1 MCRPNLKDK
10 KGAVASQRSGLWRP
24 SIWLFESSILPN
36 RHIFKVKRFCKC
48 DIIVQAHVGQIVHIL
63 VAYFIPAFVSL
74 VHAWLANSMLDSWPR
89 SGVVHRHSH
98 IPESS
103 GKTTA
108 NYTSSWKQRKL
119 LGQFST
125 ALNPLRLNMAPVF
138 AWARSVI
145 SWSKALRPAMKYSCS
160 KRGAILAMSNSLFS
174 KIYSWGCRW
183 LYTFSAEENILRRSM
198 INGHCGSHV
207 ELLNLTVF
215 TRNTKEPCPFNL
227 AAKQISTKVLV

>member
-36 RHIFKVKRFCKC
+36 CHIFKVKRFCKC

-74 VHAWLANSMLDSWPR
+74 VHAWLANSMLDSSFWDNFQQLSTPWDWTWPQCL
-89 SGVVHRHSH
+89 
-98 IPESS
+98 PELGPWSP
-103 GKTTA
+103 GP
-108 NYTSSWKQRKL
+108 KL
-119 LGQFST
+119 WDLQSNIHVQNEVQFLLCLTVFSVKST
-125 ALNPLRLNMAPVF
+125 LEDVGDCI
-138 AWARSVI
+138 RSVQ
-145 SWSKALRPAMKYSCS
+145 KK
-160 KRGAILAMSNSLFS
+160 
-174 KIYSWGCRW
+174 
-183 LYTFSAEENILRRSM
+183 NILRRSM

-227 AAKQISTKVLV
+227 ATKQISTKVLV